1 LHTASSLDHNPTT
14 ADKPEGMLL
23 WLFAIMGYNA
33 LVEDNTWCFWVGGG
47 EYDVPQQEQGRV

>member
-1 LHTASSLDHNPTT
+1 
-14 ADKPEGMLL
+14 MLL